1 MSCCNH
7 LAAAVDHRFHGL
19 EIFFPSQLIYSYN
32 CRGHGT
38 DQHLHAFRF
47 GTAVQHIGA
56 HAKVILGNALIGPCK
71 LTSLV
76 HNSHCHSREFFF
88 PVAELADNVTK
99 QSGFASPW
107 RGNDQSVGHPVSFSD
122 VRHHRV
128 CTAYHLMGKAHIDA
142 GNIFHSPDLIS
153 IQDYLS
159 GNAYPVAA
167 LNSEKALADLI
178 LIRIQGVA
186 AYVLHGFL

>member
-1 MSCCNH
+1 
-7 LAAAVDHRFHGL
+7 
-19 EIFFPSQLIYSYN
+19 
-32 CRGHGT
+32 
-38 DQHLHAFRF
+38 
-47 GTAVQHIGA
+47 
-56 HAKVILGNALIGPCK
+56 
-71 LTSLV
+71 
-76 HNSHCHSREFFF
+76 
-88 PVAELADNVTK
+88 
-99 QSGFASPW
+99 
-107 RGNDQSVGHPVSFSD
+107 
-122 VRHHRV
+122 
-128 CTAYHLMGKAHIDA
+128 MGKAHIDA